1 MGRRIKNARNR
12 PNGHIGDKFVREI
25 LGAPPKRVAK
35 KCTEPHT
42 QRKSYPTRV
51 EADAVVQR
59 IADYEAYKATTV
71 EHCECGQYYLQLA
84 AQ

>member
-1 MGRRIKNARNR
+1 MGRRIKNARSR

-25 LGAPPKRVAK
+25 LGAPPKRVVK
-35 KCTEPHT
+35 KCAEPHSK
-42 QRKSYPTRV
+42 RKSYQTYT
-51 EADAVVQR
+51 DAVTVVNR
-59 IADYEAYKATTV
+59 LADYDAYNATTI